1 MVGGHAASAADRWKS
16 ADRLRG
22 LRATYYLPGSVWMGL
37 SGQPNSQEK
46 DSCISCARMGKRG
59 AEMGGWGG
67 RVSGWVGL
75 PQTSPRPESFRTH
88 IWAVKE
94 NGANDTA
101 QQLLIGGRRF
111 F

>member
-1 MVGGHAASAADRWKS
+1 
-16 ADRLRG
+16 
-22 LRATYYLPGSVWMGL
+22 MGL

-111 F
+111 V

>member
-1 MVGGHAASAADRWKS
+1 
-16 ADRLRG
+16 
-22 LRATYYLPGSVWMGL
+22 
-37 SGQPNSQEK
+37 
-46 DSCISCARMGKRG
+46 
-59 AEMGGWGG
+59 MGGWGG
-67 RVSGWVGL
+67 RVSGWVGGWGCL
-75 PQTSPRPESFRTH
+75 QTSPRPESFRTH